1 MKDRTL
7 FLEIVRFLHY
17 IIGNDYYCRRSIV
30 RQQDF
35 SRKTKMSFS
44 DYIYAII
51 RRSHTSLHAGIHMFF
66 EAYKEQQLEYS
77 KQAFSK
83 GRQRIKPEAFQEL
96 FLATVLK
103 FYEKAELASWHG
115 YHLFGI
121 DGTRLNLPCTK
132 ELKEKYHSQVSQG
145 AEQVQALVSCV
156 YDLLNGIIVDVRFAA
171 CNSSE
176 RDAAES
182 MIQSFYVKQVEKPVF
197 IMDRGYPSA
206 ELIMSIMDA
215 GHKFVMRCPTT
226 FIRKMRL
233 PEEDNIIEHKFTKS
247 KKPIKIRLV
256 KVRLDN
262 GIEEYLVTNLFESDI
277 SIEDFKW
284 LYHQRWGIETKY
296 DDVKNV
302 LEIEDFS
309 GYSEIAILQDFYAT
323 LMLANLAGALQYEL
337 HEEIEAAHSSPEN
350 KYAYKMNVT
359 ETIGA
364 LKRNVV
370 NLLMASTW
378 AKREYLFWRMVKTL
392 KNAVVPVR
400 PGRSFIRTKK
410 HKTANYCYNDKRID

>member
-1 MKDRTL
+1 MKDRTF

-17 IIGNDYYCRRSIV
+17 IIGNDYYCRRSTV

-51 RRSHTSLHAGIHMFF
+51 RRSHTSLHAGIHTFF
-66 EAYKEQQLEYS
+66 ETYKEQQLEYS

-83 GRQRIKPEAFQEL
+83 GRQRIRPEAFQEL

-103 FYEKAELASWHG
+103 FYEKAELSSWHG

-132 ELKEKYHSQVSQG
+132 ELKEKYHAQVSQG

-182 MIQSFYVKQVEKPVF
+182 MIQSFCIKQVEKPVF

-206 ELIMSIMDA
+206 ELITSIMDA

-226 FIRKMRL
+226 FIRKMRI
-233 PEEDNIIEHKFTKS
+233 PEEDNIFEHKFSKS
-247 KKPIKIRLV
+247 KESIKIRLV

-262 GIEEYLVTNLFESDI
+262 GTEEYLITNLFESDI

-323 LMLANLAGALQYEL
+323 LMLANLAGTLQYEL
-337 HEEIEAAHSSPEN
+337 HEEIEAVHSSPEN

-359 ETIGA
+359 ETIGT

-370 NLLMASTW
+370 DLLMASTW
-378 AKREYLFWRMVKTL
+378 TKREYLFWRMIKTL

-400 PGRSFIRTKK
+400 PGRSYPRTKK
-410 HKTANYCYNDKRID
+410 HKTVNYCYNDKRID